1 MLRPT
6 SESPAAKA
14 LGSQASPELIA
25 FVKILSTALGGFC
38 LFATF
43 NVLPSFVANPDL
55 PGSIFLGMF
64 LLMAGLGFSF
74 WVPSQHQRLYFSLL
88 AIFLAVMEVA
98 VNIGIAIK

>member
-38 LFATF
+38 LF
-43 NVLPSFVANPDL
+43 
-55 PGSIFLGMF
+55 GSIFLGMF